1 LIGFAKELNGYMGG
15 FGFVGLGFPLATEKA
30 QKYSPSDILGW
41 HFKANSSVGQ
51 SGLGVPEFTQWHN
64 VTGIGETGRRW
75 GENSAK
81 EGVRVIPGV
90 HFE

>member
-1 LIGFAKELNGYMGG
+1 MGG
-15 FGFVGLGFPLATEKA
+15 FGFVGGLGFPLATEKA
-30 QKYSPSDILGW
+30 QKHAPNDKLGW

-75 GENSAK
+75 GEIPQRESFELSQEDFSTKEFQAK
-81 EGVRVIPGV
+81 RD
-90 HFE
+90 